1 MHLATYIVCGKSDFL
16 IFVDQDE
23 VEVFQDYEKNNDPL
37 GAFSFL
43 MLKLEILFE
52 QKDFKYVQRICEV
65 KNGEYS
71 PAFLN
76 QVKNAKST
84 NELFIAFSSNHLYCN
99 WLNTRLLKLI
109 ATNARISEAVK
120 LIQRYEEC
128 FYSKPASCI
137 KQYHYKVEYFITAD
151 ICVKV
156 LAKINVQ
163 GNNTTIKQLI
173 EYVSNLEYLM
183 GLPEGSLNAESLTE
197 FACIELNG
205 FIPSHCSL
213 HAHRMSEK
221 NHFRFRQFHIRY
233 IKIQQFD
240 KVWAMKHSVSHEKFP
255 VVSTTITASK
265 FCFCICIY
273 VVHM

>member
-1 MHLATYIVCGKSDFL
+1 M
-16 IFVDQDE
+16 FVDQNE
-23 VEVFQDYEKNNDPL
+23 VDVFQVYEKDDDPL

-52 QKDFKYVQRICEV
+52 QKGFQYIQPFCEV

-71 PAFLN
+71 PAFLS

-99 WLNTRLLKLI
+99 WLNTRLLKII
-109 ATNARISEAVK
+109 ATNARISEAVR
-120 LIQRYEEC
+120 LIQSYEER
-128 FYSKPASCI
+128 FYSKAASCI
-137 KQYHYKVEYFITAD
+137 KRYQYKVEYFITAD

-156 LAKINVQ
+156 LTKINVN
-163 GNNTTIKQLI
+163 GKNTTIKQLI
-173 EYVSNLEYLM
+173 EYISNLEYLM
-183 GLPEGSLNAESLTE
+183 GLPEGSLNLESLTE
-197 FACIELNG
+197 FACIELNC

-221 NHFRFRQFHIRY
+221 NHFMFRQFHIQY

-240 KVWAMKHSVSHEKFP
+240 KVWAMKHSVSYEKFP
-255 VVSTTITASK
+255 VVSATIPASK
-265 FCFCICIY
+265 FCSCICMY
-273 VVHM
+273 GRM

>member
-1 MHLATYIVCGKSDFL
+1 MHLATYICSKSDFL
-16 IFVDQDE
+16 MFVDQDE

-43 MLKLEILFE
+43 MFKLEILFE
-52 QKDFKYVQRICEV
+52 QKGFQYVQPFCEV

-76 QVKNAKST
+76 QVQNAKST
-84 NELFIAFSSNHLYCN
+84 KELFVAFSSNHLYCN

-109 ATNARISEAVK
+109 ATNARIYEAVR
-120 LIQRYEEC
+120 LIQHYEDC
-128 FYSKPASCI
+128 FYSKLASCI
-137 KQYHYKVEYFITAD
+137 KQYHYKVEYFKAAD
-151 ICVKV
+151 ICVKA

-173 EYVSNLEYLM
+173 EYVYNLEFLM
-183 GLPEGSLNAESLTE
+183 GLPKGSLSVVSFTES
-197 FACIELNG
+197 ACIELNC

-221 NHFRFRQFHIRY
+221 NHFRFHQFHIRY
-233 IKIQQFD
+233 IKIQLFD

-265 FCFCICIY
+265 FCFCICMY
-273 VVHM
+273 VHM